1 MGDITPVSG
10 GQREVCGDEVVLVR
24 QPQLV
29 MEAAAGPGLDLVL
42 GNLVTLILGPVPLLR
57 LRALL
62 AEPPPPPAPRRG
74 SSGPAS
80 ILT

>member
-1 MGDITPVSG
+1 MK
-10 GQREVCGDEVVLVR
+10 
-24 QPQLV
+24 
-29 MEAAAGPGLDLVL
+29 MEAAGGPGLDLVL